1 MSSENVQKGQVKMYN
16 FGGSI
21 FRDIHQGCTSSF
33 AALDECHGKEQIWDM
48 LLSVTKQEIKQPD
61 VLLSVTKQET
71 QIGDVSLSVQKY

>member
-33 AALDECHGKEQIWDM
+33 AALDEYPVIC
-48 LLSVTKQEIKQPD
+48 SCVTTRRRNSPP
-61 VLLSVTKQET
+61 VT
-71 QIGDVSLSVQKY
+71 I

>member
-33 AALDECHGKEQIWDM
+33 AALDECHGICSCVAKRRRNSPLVI
-48 LLSVTKQEIKQPD
+48 I
-61 VLLSVTKQET
+61 
-71 QIGDVSLSVQKY
+71 